1 MAYKYTKL
9 SDVEL
14 TNVADNATN
23 LLVEREG
30 TIQKLNVKDLAPA
43 NVQPNWD
50 ETNED
55 SPAFILNKPD
65 LSQVGG
71 GSAKITYFVLS
82 GNDNHIKLEDGTGAT
97 SQEVYD
103 AFTSGIV
110 LLKMSND
117 TRLSSL
123 IAYGGPGSGG
133 HSWYGISY
141 STPFQCYTYGDLN
154 PID

>member
-14 TNVADNATN
+14 TNVADNSTN

-30 TIQKLNVKDLAPA
+30 TIQKLNVKDLTPA
-43 NVQPNWD
+43 NVQPDWD

-71 GSAKITYFVLS
+71 GGAKITYFVLS
-82 GNDNHIKLEDGTGAT
+82 GNVIKREDGSNAPT
-97 SQEVYD
+97 QEVFD

-110 LLKMSND
+110 LLKNPYND
-117 TRLSSL
+117 SAANMI
-123 IAYGGPGSGG
+123 IASQGGGSGG
-133 HSWYGISY
+133 SFWWVYPNGSSLQTWQSDGY
-141 STPFQCYTYGDLN
+141 LN
-154 PID
+154 

>member
-14 TNVADNATN
+14 TNVADNSTN

-30 TIQKLNVKDLAPA
+30 TIQKLNVKDLTPA
-43 NVQPNWD
+43 NVQPDWD
-50 ETNED
+50 ETNEN

-65 LSQVGG
+65 LSQAGG

-82 GNDNHIKLEDGTGAT
+82 DNDSQLKLENGAYAT
-97 SQEVYD
+97 TQEVYD

-110 LLKMSND
+110 LLKSSYN
-117 TRLSSL
+117 RLSSL
-123 IAYGGPGSGG
+123 IAYAGPGSGG
-133 HSWYGISY
+133 HGWYGISY
-141 STPFQCYTYGDLN
+141 STPFWCYTYGDLN